1 MLTAELAQRVVDQVH
16 PVVAHNVNIM
26 DAHGIIIASVDP
38 ARLGT
43 LHDGAVRAL
52 ERGDVVRIDADGA
65 DPDMREGV
73 NVPFYLSDDGAEPGA
88 VKNEAVKNEAAESE
102 AVGVVGITGD
112 PAVVE
117 PLARILVLTVSLLL
131 KQEQHLDDARWRE
144 SSLRD
149 LLNAMIVDSRVSEAR
164 VVAMLRD
171 VGRPIRPPWSIVTA
185 RSTSTGPAAL
195 GRFRNSVVG
204 IGNVVAWERDTTLWL
219 LVGSSDAST
228 RAVVVDRLRTA
239 GASVVTGRVGA
250 STPELVVDVQQMD
263 VLLRHHLPDGVV
275 HELTALDID
284 ILVGRQPE
292 AIALDSARRIVG
304 PLSDA
309 LRETAAVL
317 IENNLSIVTTASA
330 LHTHRNTVVQRL
342 NRIEQLTGLDLRVFD
357 DAVAMKLALAS
368 ARRVDADDIRR

>member
-1 MLTAELAQRVVDQVH
+1 MLTAELAQRVVDQVR

-88 VKNEAVKNEAAESE
+88 VKNE

-228 RAVVVDRLRTA
+228 RAVVVDRLRAA

>member
-1 MLTAELAQRVVDQVH
+1 MLTAELAQRVVDQVR
-16 PVVAHNVNIM
+16 PVVAHNVNII

-73 NVPFYLSDDGAEPGA
+73 NVPFYLGDDGAEPG
-88 VKNEAVKNEAAESE
+88 AVKNEAAESE

-149 LLNAMIVDSRVSEAR
+149 LLNAMIVDSHVSEAR
-164 VVAMLRD
+164 VVARLRD

-185 RSTSTGPAAL
+185 RGTSPGPAAL

-228 RAVVVDRLRTA
+228 RAVVVDRLRAA

-263 VLLRHHLPDGVV
+263 VLLRHHLPDGIV
-275 HELTALDID
+275 HELSALDID

-292 AIALDSARRIVG
+292 AIALDSARRILG
-304 PLSDA
+304 PLSEA

-368 ARRVDADDIRR
+368 ARRVDADELVR